1 MKKFF
6 CLMAMAIAAVTFTAC
21 SESDSEA
28 VFSVDPSVSEGIV
41 AELDGGF
48 YKIPITANQGW
59 SARLEDGCNWAS
71 LSDAEGK
78 GSGSIE
84 VCVDA
89 NYTGTGRKTNV
100 LISSGDKVVTVPVS
114 QRTPDENDED
124 FYNIAQN
131 KGLGYGFDLSSFKN
145 GEVMIFNLKAIQ
157 KLVEQDELEYDGM
170 FTSDVI
176 NDFMA
181 DDIHVDSVEEKAD
194 TLGVSLRMNIN
205 YGLFHLGVKAYYQGT
220 EERKTYSSRY
230 KVVQSAPM
238 LNSKINY
245 MEILSHYRNW
255 VAEGCPEKLQ
265 DGETKD
271 YRKNLLQN
279 TAKALLDGLENA
291 KDEDTMKKKAQAIY
305 STLGPAFISGTT
317 LGGSVTMQLY
327 VDSIH
332 QEEVMDLDTAS
343 IDVAFKSG
351 LFSLDANVNVQYKK
365 KATEFLN
372 HMDCN
377 AQIRGGSGGTSS
389 ALYRAF
395 EAKEYEK
402 LDTLFHNWVESLKL
416 DNDKTK
422 NTTSIINVEV
432 VPIWVLVDV
441 GPAREYLRQFVLEQ
455 LETTGNRQ
463 LVNKF
468 DKYPY

>member
-1 MKKFF
+1 
-6 CLMAMAIAAVTFTAC
+6 
-21 SESDSEA
+21 
-28 VFSVDPSVSEGIV
+28 
-41 AELDGGF
+41 
-48 YKIPITANQGW
+48 
-59 SARLEDGCNWAS
+59 
-71 LSDAEGK
+71 
-78 GSGSIE
+78 
-84 VCVDA
+84 
-89 NYTGTGRKTNV
+89 
-100 LISSGDKVVTVPVS
+100 
-114 QRTPDENDED
+114 
-124 FYNIAQN
+124 
-131 KGLGYGFDLSSFKN
+131 
-145 GEVMIFNLKAIQ
+145 
-157 KLVEQDELEYDGM
+157 
-170 FTSDVI
+170 
-176 NDFMA
+176 
-181 DDIHVDSVEEKAD
+181 
-194 TLGVSLRMNIN
+194 
-205 YGLFHLGVKAYYQGT
+205 
-220 EERKTYSSRY
+220 
-230 KVVQSAPM
+230 
-238 LNSKINY
+238 

-265 DGETKD
+265 DGETD

-279 TAKALLDGLENA
+279 AARNLLDNLENA

-305 STLGPAFISGTT
+305 SAVGPAFISGTT

-377 AQIRGGSGGTSS
+377 AQIRGGSQGTSN
-389 ALYRAF
+389 ALYSAF
-395 EAKEYEK
+395 TAKEYEK

>member
-181 DDIHVDSVEEKAD
+181 DDIHVDSVEEKD
-194 TLGVSLRMNIN
+194 VFQSL
-205 YGLFHLGVKAYYQGT
+205 QGST
-220 EERKTYSSRY
+220 VCSYVE
-230 KVVQSAPM
+230 
-238 LNSKINY
+238 
-245 MEILSHYRNW
+245 
-255 VAEGCPEKLQ
+255 
-265 DGETKD
+265 
-271 YRKNLLQN
+271 
-279 TAKALLDGLENA
+279 LE
-291 KDEDTMKKKAQAIY
+291 D
-305 STLGPAFISGTT
+305 
-317 LGGSVTMQLY
+317 QLY
-327 VDSIH
+327 
-332 QEEVMDLDTAS
+332 
-343 IDVAFKSG
+343 G
-351 LFSLDANVNVQYKK
+351 NP
-365 KATEFLN
+365 
-372 HMDCN
+372 
-377 AQIRGGSGGTSS
+377 
-389 ALYRAF
+389 
-395 EAKEYEK
+395 
-402 LDTLFHNWVESLKL
+402 ESL
-416 DNDKTK
+416 
-422 NTTSIINVEV
+422 
-432 VPIWVLVDV
+432 P
-441 GPAREYLRQFVLEQ
+441 Q
-455 LETTGNRQ
+455 LGSRGLPGKASRWRNEG
-463 LVNKF
+463 LS
-468 DKYPY
+468 